1 MKKTLIWLIP
11 ALVAGF
17 VITGCTPKARYERML
32 KQETESGIR
41 YDSLFMGLYLGMPE
55 KEFYTRCWDLNRQG
69 LVRQGTSNNSVLYE
83 MKNELNYPATMD
95 FYPRFVEG
103 KIAEM
108 PVQFKY
114 AGWAPWN
121 KKLSSESLET
131 DVYRYFKNIYGAGFV
146 KVRHPK
152 RGLAYVQI
160 KGNRRITIFIG
171 DDVTVWAVLTDL
183 TMPANVIET
192 TQAQKNALETLT
204 KDLNK

>member
-1 MKKTLIWLIP
+1 MKKILIWLIP
-11 ALVAGF
+11 ALVAGLLL
-17 VITGCTPKARYERML
+17 TGCTPKARYERML

-41 YDSLFMGLYLGMPE
+41 HDSLFMGLYLGMPE
-55 KEFYTRCWDLNRQG
+55 KEFYTRCWNLNRQG
-69 LVRQGTSNNSVLYE
+69 LVRQGASNNSVLYE
-83 MKNELNYPATMD
+83 MKNELKYPATMD

-121 KKLSSESLET
+121 KKLSAEKLET
-131 DVYRYFKNIYGAGFV
+131 DVYDWYKTKYGSGFL

-152 RGLAYVQI
+152 RGMAYVQI

-171 DDVTVWAVLTDL
+171 DESTVWAVMTDL
-183 TMPANVIET
+183 TMPVNVADT
-192 TQAQKNALETLT
+192 TQAQKKALENLT